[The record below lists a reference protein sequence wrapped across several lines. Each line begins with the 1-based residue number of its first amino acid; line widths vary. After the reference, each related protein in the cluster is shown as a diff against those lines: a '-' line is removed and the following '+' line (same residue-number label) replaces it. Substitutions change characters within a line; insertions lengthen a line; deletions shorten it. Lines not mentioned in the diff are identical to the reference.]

1 VPLPGRGSRR
11 LAALWLASFTF
22 FFAFFLLLPTLPLYL
37 RGLGASDGEIGL
49 IMGCFAITSMLLRP
63 WTGWGTDRW
72 GRRPFMLAGGI
83 VFVLAPAGY
92 ALASGVLAL
101 VLVRLLHG
109 GGMALY
115 PTAATAM
122 VADVAPPA
130 RRGEFLGLFGAAGS
144 IAMALGPISGIEL
157 IARLD
162 FRGLFAVS
170 AATALLALGLAFT
183 TRETLV
189 APSAGRFALAST
201 FSGPAV
207 RPSLVIGCLML
218 TYGAL
223 VTFLPLHA
231 QGLGVNPGIFFLVYA
246 LVLTLARGPAG
257 RLSDRHGRA
266 PVAAAG
272 LALAAVALGVLALSE
287 GPLALAVVGALYG
300 LAGGVAQPA
309 LVAWC
314 VDGVAPTD
322 RGRAMGTFFTALELA
337 IALGAMSSG
346 LAVARW
352 GFAPTFLAM
361 AGVAVAGAV
370 LPLARRRPA
379 PPQRGV

>member
-1 VPLPGRGSRR
+1 MSARR
-11 LAALWLASFTF
+11 LPVLWLASFAF

-37 RGLGASDGEIGL
+37 RELGASDGAIGL

-63 WTGWGTDRW
+63 WTGWGADRW
-72 GRRPFMLAGGI
+72 GRRPFMLAGAL

-92 ALASGVLAL
+92 AIAGGVLAL

-130 RRGEFLGLFGAAGS
+130 RRGEFMGLFGAAGS
-144 IAMALGPISGIEL
+144 VAMALGPISGIEL
-157 IARLD
+157 ISRLG
-162 FRGLFAVS
+162 FTGLFGVS
-170 AATALLALGLAFT
+170 AVAAVLALGLAAT
-183 TRETLV
+183 TTETLAV
-189 APSAGRFALAST
+189 PSATRFTLAST
-201 FSGPAV
+201 ISGPAIG
-207 RPSLVIGCLML
+207 PSLVIACLML

-231 QGLGVNPGIFFLVYA
+231 QRLGVNPGIFFLVYA

-272 LALAAVALGVLALSE
+272 LALAAAALGVLALSE
-287 GPLALAVVGALYG
+287 GTLALAVVGALYG
-300 LAGGVAQPA
+300 LAGGLAQPA

-314 VDGVAPTD
+314 VDVVAPAD

-337 IALGAMSSG
+337 IAIGAMSSG

-352 GFAPTFLAM
+352 GFTATFLAM
-361 AGVAVAGAV
+361 AGVALAGAL
-370 LPLARRRPA
+370 LPLTRLRPARR
-379 PPQRGV
+379 QRGV

>member
-1 VPLPGRGSRR
+1 MGARR
-11 LAALWLASFTF
+11 LAVLWLASFAF

-72 GRRPFMLAGGI
+72 GRRPFMLAGGV

-92 ALASGVLAL
+92 ALAGGVLAL

-130 RRGEFLGLFGAAGS
+130 RRGEFMGLFGAAGS
-144 IAMALGPISGIEL
+144 IAMALGPLSGIEL
-157 IARLD
+157 IGRLG
-162 FRGLFAVS
+162 FGSLFTVS
-170 AATALLALGLAFT
+170 AATALLALGLAST

-189 APSAGRFALAST
+189 APSAGRFALPST
-201 FSGPAV
+201 FSRPAIG
-207 RPSLVIGCLML
+207 PSLMIGCLML

-231 QGLGVNPGIFFLVYA
+231 QSLGVNPGIFFLVYA

-257 RLSDRHGRA
+257 RLSDRRGRA

-272 LALAAVALGVLALSE
+272 LALAAGALAVLAVSE
-287 GPLALAVVGALYG
+287 GALALAVVGALYG
-300 LAGGVAQPA
+300 LAGGLAQPA

-314 VDGVAPTD
+314 VDVVAPSD

-337 IALGAMSSG
+337 IAIGAMSSG
-346 LAVARW
+346 LAVAQW
-352 GFAPTFLAM
+352 GFTATFLAM
-361 AGVAVAGAV
+361 AGVALAGAA
-370 LPLARRRPA
+370 LPLAGLRPA
-379 PPQRGV
+379 PRQRGV

>member
-1 VPLPGRGSRR
+1 VSARR
-11 LAALWLASFTF
+11 LVVLWLASFAF

-37 RGLGASDGEIGL
+37 RGLGASDGAIGL

-63 WTGWGTDRW
+63 WTGWGADRW
-72 GRRPFMLAGGI
+72 GRRPFMLAGGV

-92 ALASGVLAL
+92 ALAGGVLAL
-101 VLVRLLHG
+101 VLIRLLHG
-109 GGMALY
+109 AGMALY

-144 IAMALGPISGIEL
+144 VAMALGPISGVEL
-157 IARLD
+157 ISRLG
-162 FRGLFAVS
+162 FGSLFTVS
-170 AATALLALGLAFT
+170 AVTALLALGLTAT
-183 TRETLV
+183 TSETL
-189 APSAGRFALAST
+189 AEASAARFALAST
-201 FSGPAV
+201 ISGPAMG
-207 RPSLVIGCLML
+207 PSLVIGCLML

-231 QGLGVNPGIFFLVYA
+231 QRLGVNPGIFFLVYA
-246 LVLTLARGPAG
+246 LVLTLTRGPAG

-272 LALAAVALGVLALSE
+272 LALAAIALGVLALSE
-287 GPLALAVVGALYG
+287 GAIALALVGALYG

-309 LVAWC
+309 LIAWC
-314 VDGVAPTD
+314 VDVVTPAD
-322 RGRAMGTFFTALELA
+322 RGRAMGTYFTALELA
-337 IALGAMSSG
+337 IAIGAMSSG

-352 GFAPTFLAM
+352 GFAATFLAL
-361 AGVAVAGAV
+361 AGIALAGAL
-370 LPLARRRPA
+370 LPLAGLRSGRPHC
-379 PPQRGV
+379 GV